1 MHLSRILAVMRIYPK
16 DVKTD
21 FKELKQEI
29 EKALPSEVFVHKFE
43 EEPIAFGLTALI
55 AFILIPEEKSGMME
69 LVEVAVRRV
78 PGVSEI
84 EVLRVTRI

>member
-1 MHLSRILAVMRIYPK
+1 MRIYPK

-21 FKELKQEI
+21 FKELKQGI
-29 EKALPSEVFVHKFE
+29 EEALPSEVSVHKFE

-69 LVEVAVRRV
+69 LAEVAVRRV

-84 EVLRVTRI
+84 EVLKVTRI